1 MILFL
6 SINLRPNMKNNAGIP
21 MTEEE
26 LQEHLQ
32 VFIDIEESIALVMK
46 NGVDL

>member
-1 MILFL
+1 MGRAWIFEG
-6 SINLRPNMKNNAGIP
+6 NKMKVNHGIQ

-26 LQEHLQ
+26 LNEHTQ
-32 VFIDIEESIALVMK
+32 AFIDIEDSIELVMK

>member
-1 MILFL
+1 MEIGVK
-6 SINLRPNMKNNAGIP
+6 MKNNAGIP

>member
-1 MILFL
+1 MGIGGK
-6 SINLRPNMKNNAGIP
+6 MKNNSGIP
-21 MTEEE
+21 MTKEE

>member
-1 MILFL
+1 
-6 SINLRPNMKNNAGIP
+6 MKNNHGIP
-21 MTEEE
+21 ITEEQ

-32 VFIDIEESIALVMK
+32 AFIDIEDSIALVMK

>member
-1 MILFL
+1 
-6 SINLRPNMKNNAGIP
+6 MKDKHGIAMP
-21 MTEEE
+21 EEE

-32 VFIDIEESIALVMK
+32 AFIDIEDSIALVMK

>member
-1 MILFL
+1 MGIGGE
-6 SINLRPNMKNNAGIP
+6 MKNNAGIP

>member
-1 MILFL
+1 
-6 SINLRPNMKNNAGIP
+6 MKNNAGIP
-21 MTEEE
+21 ITEEE
-26 LQEHLQ
+26 LQKHLQ

>member
-1 MILFL
+1 
-6 SINLRPNMKNNAGIP
+6 MKNNHEIP
-21 MTEEE
+21 ITEEQ

-32 VFIDIEESIALVMK
+32 VFIDIEDSIALVMK